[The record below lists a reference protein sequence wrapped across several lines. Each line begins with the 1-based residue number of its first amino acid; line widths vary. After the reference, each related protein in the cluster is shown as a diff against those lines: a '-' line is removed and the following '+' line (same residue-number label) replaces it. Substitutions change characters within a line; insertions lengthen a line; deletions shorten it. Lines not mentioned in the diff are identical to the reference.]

1 MKILYRYTQENETSL
16 LSALG
21 IMHAF
26 VKKIRFSRGS
36 NIFTKKRHY
45 HADIE
50 VHFILSGEQIY
61 EVADTCVALGTG
73 DFLLIAPKV
82 EHRVVSVSEG
92 TEKLALCF
100 RTKDPTVKGT
110 FVSKETPKEIQD
122 ALTTIARE
130 SEGLLPFSSFVVG
143 ARTAELIALCL
154 RMAEGKAPKTQEAGT
169 EEDSRFLVAKDFIE
183 DNITRSPTI
192 AEVAAVAHLSEK
204 QLSRIFKEIAGE
216 TVADHIR
223 RRRIAH
229 AEKLLLETD
238 LSLLEISDMMHFSSE
253 YYFNRFFKTHAGM
266 TPGAYRRSV
275 LK

>member
-1 MKILYRYTQENETSL
+1 M
-16 LSALG
+16 
-21 IMHAF
+21 
-26 VKKIRFSRGS
+26 
-36 NIFTKKRHY
+36 
-45 HADIE
+45 
-50 VHFILSGEQIY
+50 
-61 EVADTCVALGTG
+61 
-73 DFLLIAPKV
+73 
-82 EHRVVSVSEG
+82 
-92 TEKLALCF
+92 
-100 RTKDPTVKGT
+100 
-110 FVSKETPKEIQD
+110 SKEIPKEIQD